1 MVLDV
6 CREYQKLESNDP
18 SVARDLWIQA
28 LIYFRDLPTPNDGKY
43 LGKALAIISSDRES
57 SKEDVLNPLLVL
69 EILKSKPKLKFG
81 VIRDYLLKRL
91 ES

>member
-1 MVLDV
+1 M
-6 CREYQKLESNDP
+6 CREYHKQENNDP
-18 SVARDLWIQA
+18 SLARDLWIQA
-28 LIYFRDLPTPNDGKY
+28 LTYFRDLPSQDSGKM
-43 LGKALAIISSDRES
+43 LGKALSIISSDKEDK
-57 SKEDVLNPLLVL
+57 KEDVLNPLLVL